1 MTRDDLQDT
10 CAQPFERFDVT
21 MSESDLDL
29 I

>member
-1 MTRDDLQDT
+1 MTGDDLQDT

-21 MSESDLDL
+21 MSESDLGL